1 MRANEAVRF
10 GLGRSGD
17 SGASLKRVPKRFRSG
32 FGASARFTLQNEVRQ
47 AMRKEVSPGQAAQT
61 LRCERWCRQ
70 GDKRHKKPAPFAGA
84 AACVGQGRPAPST
97 LAG

>member
-17 SGASLKRVPKRFRSG
+17 SGASLKRVPKRVQKRVRSV
-32 FGASARFTLQNEVRQ
+32 GAMQTSERGQ
-47 AMRKEVSPGQAAQT
+47 ASDVEGGQAAQT
-61 LRCERWCRQ
+61 QRCERWCRQ

>member
-17 SGASLKRVPKRFRSG
+17 SEAVQKRVRSV
-32 FGASARFTLQNEVRQ
+32 GAMQTSERGQ
-47 AMRKEVSPGQAAQT
+47 ASDVEGGQAAQT
-61 LRCERWCRQ
+61 QRCERWCRQ